1 MRWPKPGWC
10 FEDYR
15 FEDLYDASLS
25 VRFEYKGKEY
35 RISCE
40 GDRNLYDD
48 ETNEVLWHFN
58 SEKEFYSG
66 VIFGRPI
73 QEVID
78 ESHMIS
84 LF

>member
-1 MRWPKPGWC
+1 MKTNQRGWD
-10 FEDYR
+10 FRDYD
-15 FEDLYDASLS
+15 FDELYEARLS
-25 VRFEYKGKEY
+25 IRFEYRGKEY

-40 GDRNLYDD
+40 EDQCLYDD

-58 SEKEFYSG
+58 SEGEFYSG

-78 ESHMIS
+78 DSYMIS
-84 LF
+84 LY